1 MPRQHH
7 HRQHADLAQ
16 AHFATGI
23 ATRLQQVLDDW
34 NFLSPQLQDLF
45 VALNQGKAR
54 HAFAFEPRLCMAPLP
69 RACLHAHAAPAL
81 QLCASDALLGPRQD
95 AWCGAASWGIGCN
108 AALAAITGDVAQGA
122 SAEQGQDGVR
132 LLMLA
137 NTWRLR
143 APPGDAVSAPA
154 HQPCA
159 AFGPVA
165 VTPDELG
172 DAWCGGRAHGA
183 LQMVIN
189 SRALAPIDSSAQLR
203 LQLGALVAALS
214 ATRPLRAGS
223 IVSASAPGSTDDA
236 APPARLAMGD
246 VVRLTWTGQASH
258 SSHNSHDVFGSI
270 EQRVTGPQAADTT
283 DLPARNPADA
293 GSS

>member
-1 MPRQHH
+1 
-7 HRQHADLAQ
+7 
-16 AHFATGI
+16 
-23 ATRLQQVLDDW
+23 
-34 NFLSPQLQDLF
+34 
-45 VALNQGKAR
+45 
-54 HAFAFEPRLCMAPLP
+54 
-69 RACLHAHAAPAL
+69 
-81 QLCASDALLGPRQD
+81 
-95 AWCGAASWGIGCN
+95 
-108 AALAAITGDVAQGA
+108 
-122 SAEQGQDGVR
+122 
-132 LLMLA
+132 MLA

-236 APPARLAMGD
+236 APPARLA
-246 VVRLTWTGQASH
+246 
-258 SSHNSHDVFGSI
+258 I
-270 EQRVTGPQAADTT
+270 E
-283 DLPARNPADA
+283 
-293 GSS
+293 